1 MNNTSFMEKNNTTS
15 PIDYDNFVLQPLSD
29 ADIDFLNNLVHSI
42 RETGRL
48 IDTPANLM
56 TTSALVEEAKN
67 VANQLN
73 SIATVQFNAIVVSF
87 SRT

>member
-1 MNNTSFMEKNNTTS
+1 M
-15 PIDYDNFVLQPLSD
+15 IIIIVLQPLSD
-29 ADIDFLNNLVHSI
+29 VDIDFLNNLVHSI

-87 SRT
+87 QEINKTFSFL